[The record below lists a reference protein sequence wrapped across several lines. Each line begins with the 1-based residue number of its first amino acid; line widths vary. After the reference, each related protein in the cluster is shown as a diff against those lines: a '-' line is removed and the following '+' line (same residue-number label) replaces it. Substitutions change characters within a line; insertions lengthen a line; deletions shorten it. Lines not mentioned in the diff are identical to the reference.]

1 MTNIE
6 ERLKKLNLLDEAID
20 NEDDEWGNTPEEWEV
35 HLEILVAGGAIE
47 ENMSQRLYASHI
59 PLNDDTFDIFEDFSL
74 FYNMFEEKL
83 SDDSYSCPYT
93 RINGSI
99 CGKKCNRIEGCI
111 NHWHR
116 KNKGP
121 GILCKFKSC
130 KKFTRSPI
138 GFCREHSG
146 GTRYYYHKKA

>member
-6 ERLKKLNLLDEAID
+6 KRLKNLNLLDEAID

-47 ENMSQRLYASHI
+47 EK
-59 PLNDDTFDIFEDFSL
+59 F
-74 FYNMFEEKL
+74 
-83 SDDSYSCPYT
+83 SDDSYSCPYI

-99 CGKKCNRIEGCI
+99 CRKKCNRIEGCM

-121 GILCKFKSC
+121 GILCKTKSC